1 LRTDEDIS
9 KSETLKKLSEE
20 AIAEDTMDGYRNLLK
35 SFRKNYDELVKL
47 KGNEDSANNFLERMT
62 GVIYDRK

>member
-1 LRTDEDIS
+1 MRTDEDIA